1 MFSLLSRFFGRPEKP
16 YVPLIAMFSAK
27 GRFVLVPSAR
37 LRKTIRWSNPDRAVV
52 IETDRDPV
60 ALGQAVAEAIARAS
74 SDTMDRKPPRNKHDV
89 IDKPTHDL
97 VGYQG
102 AKGFFGRVAYG
113 QILPKEEEEV
123 VFRPSHRGA
132 VMSYLPEF
140 RARLDDPRAL
150 GEALMATLEACRLS
164 R

>member
-16 YVPLIAMFSAK
+16 YVPMVEMFSAK

-37 LRKTIRWSNPDRAVV
+37 LRKSVGWSNPDRAVV
-52 IETDRDPV
+52 IETDRDAV
-60 ALGQAVAEAIARAS
+60 DLGRAVAEAIARAS

-97 VGYQG
+97 VGFQG

-113 QILPKEEEEV
+113 QILPGEEEV

-150 GEALMATLEACRLS
+150 GEALVATLEACRLS